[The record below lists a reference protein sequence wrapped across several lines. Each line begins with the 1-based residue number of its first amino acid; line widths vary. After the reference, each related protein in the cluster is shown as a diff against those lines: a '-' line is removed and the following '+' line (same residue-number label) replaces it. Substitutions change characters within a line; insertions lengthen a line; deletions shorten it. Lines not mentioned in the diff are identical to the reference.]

1 MSAKPVTADELGTEV
16 LEAAAKPWSVRTL
29 VLDLEGS
36 LEVNPV
42 VSEEARSAL
51 GRLARAGWRVAVVSS
66 RAATDA
72 RACLSVEGVHVFG
85 CHGAEGSWGGGKPA
99 GPPCP

>member
-1 MSAKPVTADELGTEV
+1 MSAKPVTAAELGAEV

-72 RACLSVEGVHVFG
+72 RACVSRS
-85 CHGAEGSWGGGKPA
+85 GASGSGSGSNTQPSDA
-99 GPPCP
+99 ETRRRLV

>member
-1 MSAKPVTADELGTEV
+1 MSAKPVTAEELGAEV

-42 VSEEARSAL
+42 VSEEARTAL
-51 GRLARAGWRVAVVSS
+51 GRQARPGSREAVGTS
-66 RAATDA
+66 RAST
-72 RACLSVEGVHVFG
+72 
-85 CHGAEGSWGGGKPA
+85 
-99 GPPCP
+99 